1 MDKNYNYDTD
11 ITASKISLYM
21 VGIDT
26 VKILVVEDDEIDRLA
41 FKRAAKLYHIKLD
54 VDLVTSL
61 EETREALTNRSYDVI
76 FTDYYLDDGTAKDV
90 IQLCG
95 STPVLVATGTNDIQI
110 AVDILKD
117 GAYDFLVK
125 DIDRSYLRVL
135 PYTIEKVL
143 EKRKALESQHIL
155 SSVVTNIRENVII
168 INENDEIVFVNPAF
182 CEIYGYSESE
192 ITGVPASILL
202 PVRDRGNS
210 VSFRENRTPIDQIHM
225 KKDGSEFYVSVTISP
240 MDMDNEGD
248 NRSKIIVTRDVSER
262 VKMVEQI
269 KTSQQ
274 QLFTI
279 FDNSAVGIALFEIS
293 GRLIQFNSM
302 FKELLGHD
310 EVYLV
315 GKNLA
320 DLSHPADKTIDR
332 ENYINLLKGR
342 TTSYTAERRLFKVDG
357 SIVWTRLTVS
367 LVRDDETDKALYTIV
382 IFEDLTEK
390 KQIEKA
396 LKESE
401 VRVEGIVTSLKDVVY
416 SIEPKTLHINYVNKA
431 VEEVFGISQEEFQ
444 KDTTHWKKMIHG
456 GDLAKLLESQDAIV
470 KDGKVEVEYRIIS
483 PSGEI
488 KWVRDRSWIVKNDE
502 DEVIRLDGIIT
513 DISKRKIAEQAFRDS
528 EERYRTAV
536 ESSVEAIY
544 MMNPISLQVI
554 EANDAFCK
562 LLGYS
567 HQEALKLTIDQFVK
581 GSLENLNQLIN
592 HIIDT
597 GGGQLGERIWV
608 TKNGVELIVQV
619 NASRIRQR
627 DQETLFVVARDI
639 TEEKKIHNALDL
651 ERKLLKEVVANAPI
665 PMALLDQD
673 LRFMIHSKKWV
684 QTYGPVRKSVE
695 GKQLFEVY
703 ENLPIEW
710 KSLCERGVNGE
721 VLNIPE
727 QEVRTHDGQVMY
739 LRLAIHPWGNP
750 EIQYGIVLVA
760 ERIDELVNARKLAEE
775 ANHAK
780 SAFLARITH
789 ELRTPLNAILGYS
802 QILTKDNTLSGTH
815 HGYIDSMYR
824 SGMHLL
830 NMINDILDLS
840 KIEASRM
847 DLQESVMNL
856 TEMLTDLYEMFRLKC
871 ENSGITLVI
880 DMDPRVYPF
889 VITDRNKLNQILINL
904 IGNAVKFTE
913 KGSVS
918 VYVTQIEH
926 VDDIQKISIEVKDTG
941 IGIPEEDVEK
951 IFEPFHQSRNS
962 GIQGTGLGLSI
973 TQKLVNL
980 LGGKIT
986 VDSEI
991 GVGTKFTVELSL
1003 IVSASQISA
1012 KTDRFNRV
1020 IGVKSPANFTV
1031 LVADDVDHNRHV
1043 VRLLLERI
1051 GITVIEAENGDE
1063 AVKLFKK
1070 KRPNLIIMDIIMPIM
1085 DGVKAMS
1092 IIRSQKDGANVPIIA
1107 LTASGFD
1114 DKKDKLLEA
1123 GFSDYILK
1131 PFTESVLLKSIA
1143 QYGHVEFVFED
1154 IEEITETPEET
1165 ISVRSAMQL
1174 WDKIDAEIR
1183 DKIFYYIEIQD
1194 LEPLRE
1200 IVNTNAVT
1208 EVNPAISQLVTNAV
1222 DTFDFFVLNQI
1233 LKAIRDQVE
1242 N

>member
-1 MDKNYNYDTD
+1 
-11 ITASKISLYM
+11 M

-26 VKILVVEDDEIDRLA
+26 VKILVVEDDDIDRLA
-41 FKRAAKLYHIKLD
+41 FKRASKLYHIKLEA
-54 VDLVTSL
+54 DLVTSL
-61 EETREALTNRSYDVI
+61 EETRHALANKSYDVI

-90 IQLCG
+90 IQLSG
-95 STPVLVATGTNDIQI
+95 TTPVLVATGTNDIQI

-143 EKRKALESQHIL
+143 EKRKAIESQQIL
-155 SSVVTNIRENVII
+155 STVVTNIRENVII
-168 INENDEIVFVNPAF
+168 INENDEIVFVNPSF
-182 CEIYGYSESE
+182 CETYGYSESE
-192 ITGVPASILL
+192 IAGIPASILL
-202 PVRDRGNS
+202 PVHERVNS
-210 VSFRENRTPIDQIHM
+210 TSFSENRIPVDQIHL
-225 KKDGSEFYVSVTISP
+225 KKDGTEFYVSVTISP
-240 MDMDNEGD
+240 MEMENNSS
-248 NRSKIIVTRDVSER
+248 NRSRIMVTRDVSER
-262 VKMVEQI
+262 VRMVEQI

-293 GRLIQFNSM
+293 GRLLQFNSM
-302 FKELLGHD
+302 FSDLLGYND
-310 EVYLV
+310 DFLL

-320 DLSHPADKTIDR
+320 DLSHPADRTIDR
-332 ENYINLLKGR
+332 ANYISLLKGR
-342 TTSYTAERRLFKVDG
+342 TPSYTAERRLIRVDG

-367 LVRDDETDKALYTIV
+367 LVRDDETDRALYTIV
-382 IFEDLTEK
+382 IFEDMTEK

-456 GDLAKLLESQDAIV
+456 GDLAKLLESQETIV
-470 KDGKVEVEYRIIS
+470 KEGRVEVEYRIIS
-483 PSGEI
+483 PSGGI
-488 KWVRDRSWIVKNDE
+488 RWVRDRSWIVKNE
-502 DEVIRLDGIIT
+502 DGEVVRLDGIIT

-536 ESSVEAIY
+536 ESSIEAIY

-562 LLGYS
+562 LLGYN
-567 HQEALKLTIDQFVK
+567 HEEALALTIDQFVK
-581 GSLENLNQLIN
+581 GSRENLNLLIN
-592 HIIDT
+592 NIIDT
-597 GGGQLGERIWV
+597 GGGQLGERTWV
-608 TKNGVELIVQV
+608 TKQGSEIIVQV

-639 TEEKKIHNALDL
+639 TEEKKIHDALDL
-651 ERKLLKEVVANAPI
+651 ERKLLKEVVTNAPI
-665 PMALLDQD
+665 PMALLDHE
-673 LRFMIHSKKWV
+673 LKFMIHSKKWL
-684 QTYGPVRKSVE
+684 QTYGPVRQTIE

-703 ENLPIEW
+703 DDLPIEW

-727 QEVRTHDGQVMY
+727 QEVKTHDGRLMY

-750 EIQYGIVLVA
+750 AIQHGIVLVA

-802 QILTKDNTLSGTH
+802 QILTKDSTLSSTH
-815 HGYIDSMYR
+815 HGYVDSMYR

-856 TEMLTDLYEMFRLKC
+856 SELFTDLYEMFRMKC
-871 ENSGITLVI
+871 ENSGITLKFDI
-880 DMDPRVYPF
+880 DPRVHPY
-889 VITDRNKLNQILINL
+889 VVTDRNKFNQILINL

-918 VYVTQIEH
+918 VVVSLIEYN
-926 VDDIQKISIEVKDTG
+926 DDIQKISISVKDTG
-941 IGIPEEDVEK
+941 IGIPEDDIEK
-951 IFEPFHQSRNS
+951 IFEPFHQSRNT

-973 TQKLVNL
+973 TQKLVSL
-980 LGGKIT
+980 LGGKIG
-986 VDSEI
+986 VESQL
-991 GVGTKFTVELSL
+991 GVGTKFTVELSFV
-1003 IVSASQISA
+1003 ISASQITD
-1012 KTDRFNRV
+1012 KTDQFNRV
-1020 IGVKSPANFTV
+1020 IGVKSPKIFTV

-1051 GITVIEAENGDE
+1051 GIKVLEAENGEE
-1063 AVKLFKK
+1063 AVHLYKK
-1070 KRPNLIIMDIIMPIM
+1070 SIPDLIIMDIIMPVM

-1092 IIRSQKDGANVPIIA
+1092 IIRANENGTQVPIIA

-1131 PFTESVLLKSIA
+1131 PFTESVLLRSIA
-1143 QYGHVEFVFED
+1143 DHGNVEFNFED
-1154 IEEITETPEET
+1154 IEAVVEATEET
-1165 ISVRSAMQL
+1165 ISVRSAMKS
-1174 WDKIDAEIR
+1174 WIEIDAEIR
-1183 DKIFYYIEIQD
+1183 DKIFNYIEVQD
-1194 LEPLRE
+1194 FEPLRE
-1200 IVNTNAVT
+1200 IVNTPAVK
-1208 EVNPAISQLVTNAV
+1208 ESNPILCQLITNAV
-1222 DTFDFFVLNQI
+1222 DSFDFFVLNQI
-1233 LKAIRDQVE
+1233 LKAIRDQAE